1 MAITSR
7 DVPTAVAMSKPRAS
21 TSAGT
26 TTNPPPTPKNPVT
39 SPTTVAAI
47 TTRTGDTGEAAGARE
62 GACGGDWRTAS
73 PPLKVLEPSWSSWP
87 VESSGMHL
95 VADGPAAARGSGA
108 GAAAER
114 CRYSMAAAAPAMST
128 ENAASRALGSMLAD
142 RRLPAKAPP
151 APRTP
156 NTLPERTRTRPARRW
171 TAMATSEVT
180 PTMISDPVV
189 ALCALWPS
197 R

>member
-1 MAITSR
+1 VR
-7 DVPTAVAMSKPRAS
+7 
-21 TSAGT
+21 AGT
-26 TTNPPPTPKNPVT
+26 GGQP
-39 SPTTVAAI
+39 AI
-47 TTRTGDTGEAAGARE
+47 DSSAAGA
-62 GACGGDWRTAS
+62 APD
-73 PPLKVLEPSWSSWP
+73 
-87 VESSGMHL
+87 
-95 VADGPAAARGSGA
+95 
-108 GAAAER
+108 R

-156 NTLPERTRTRPARRW
+156 NTIPERTRTPPARRW

-180 PTMISDPVV
+180 PTMISDAVV
-189 ALCALWPS
+189 ALCGLSPS